1 MSLLIKQSKNFLSP
15 EQKKIITQVI
25 EKSEL
30 PFYMGPAFHSL
41 KYPYLSHVLVKR
53 PEDRRGDPGKR
64 NVDDITY
71 PSKYTAVNQFNS
83 IHADTFLEFL
93 FAFCD
98 KYEIKVNQ
106 VFRAS
111 INLSFNIGL
120 KKCPSHVDHEFDHKQ
135 LIIYLNDCDKSAKTV
150 LLTDDNKISDTIT
163 PEKYKGVLFK
173 TCKHYLVYPKKGCRI
188 IAIYTFD

>member
-15 EQKKIITQVI
+15 KQKKIITQLI
-25 EKSEL
+25 DKSQL
-30 PFYMGPAFHSL
+30 PFYMGPAFYSL
-41 KYPYLSHVLVKR
+41 HYPYLSHVLVKR
-53 PEDRRGDPGKR
+53 PEDRR
-64 NVDDITY
+64 VDDITY

-120 KKCPSHVDHEFDHKQ
+120 KKCPSHVDHEVDHKQ
-135 LIIYLNDCDKSAKTV
+135 LIIYLNDCDKDAKTI
-150 LLTDDNKISDTIT
+150 LLKKGDQISEIIT
-163 PEKYKGVLFK
+163 PEKYKGVLLNK
-173 TCKHYLVYPKKGCRI
+173 CKHYLVYPKKGCRI
-188 IAIYTFD
+188 IAFYTFD

>member
-15 EQKKIITQVI
+15 EHKKTITQLI

-30 PFYMGPAFHSL
+30 PFYLGPAFKRLSTN
-41 KYPYLSHVLVKR
+41 PYLSHVLVKR
-53 PEDRRGDPGKR
+53 PEDRG
-64 NVDDITY
+64 VDDLTY
-71 PSKYTAVNQFNS
+71 PSKYTAHSQFNS
-83 IHADTFLEFL
+83 VHADAFLEFL

-98 KYEIKVNQ
+98 QNKIKVNR
-106 VFRAS
+106 VFRAA

-120 KKCPSHVDHEFDHKQ
+120 KQCPSHVDHRFDHKQ
-135 LIIYLNDCDKSAKTV
+135 LIIYLNDCDKNAKTV
-150 LLTDDNKISDTIT
+150 LLTNDNKISDTIT

-173 TCKHYLVYPKKGCRI
+173 KCKHYLFYPKQGCRI